1 MRPLSRA
8 IRVPAVYP
16 RITLLLLGLTLLVTP
31 AFVSGPD
38 ADSLARHVTIRRDTF
53 GVPHIL
59 ADNEVS
65 AAYALGYAQA
75 EDHPVELADRLLR
88 ARGDA
93 AKNLGRAALD
103 NDFAMQRFDNYS
115 EAQRHLRDVG
125 RAFRRVLDAYAAGI
139 TRYFEQH
146 RSEMPEWTRTITI
159 DAADVLA
166 YTRAGAVSS
175 AVSASLIADLKKKY
189 ELGTTPAQETSEHAA
204 LTPAPAPS
212 GAPSGTLAGVLASEP
227 VDALSSAQPIVAAE
241 EGPGSN
247 AFAIGGSRTVSGKPM
262 LLGNPHLRWSSLYW
276 EAQITVP
283 GQINFYG
290 STLIG
295 LPTLRAGFNEA
306 LGYVQTNNDPDLDDI
321 YALDLDPRQPDHY
334 MFDRHSRPLARREVT
349 IDVRQDDG
357 SIKPERREF
366 WATHL
371 GPVVYRNDSKVF
383 ILRSM
388 ALESWRYFEGF
399 QDLMAARSLKD
410 YESRLR
416 RNLIPT
422 SNFTYADAA
431 GNICYQWNARL
442 PKRLE
447 DGTSYELDVPA
458 DRKYFWRGVHPLADL
473 PRLLNPP
480 GGYIQNANN
489 SPWFTSLRDRLDPA
503 KFPSYVERHPL
514 ALRPQMALQMLES
527 RDRFTVDDVREMKF
541 NTHVLLADRVLPD
554 LLAAGKSVTDAHESA
569 DLAHGLDALAR
580 WDRRVAADS
589 AGAVLFMR
597 FWDTYRAAVP
607 QPFARSWSDQQPAS
621 TPSGIADVVAALKAL
636 EQASAWTRARYGTEA
651 VKWGDVHR
659 FRFGDIDLPG
669 DGADGSYGL
678 FRVIRFDDQAS
689 SAMGVAGQA
698 GPDRPLAGF
707 GDGWVMLVHFTRPI
721 EAYSVLAYGQS
732 TRPDSAHSRDQIRL
746 FANHQ
751 LRRIFF
757 TEAEIRA
764 HTERSYRPE

>member
-1 MRPLSRA
+1 MVSPPFRA
-8 IRVPAVYP
+8 TRSPAAYHA
-16 RITLLLLGLTLLVTP
+16 ITLLLLGAALLVTP
-31 AFVSGPD
+31 AYVSGPD
-38 ADSLARHVTIRRDTF
+38 ADSLARHATIRRDTY

-59 ADNEVS
+59 ADNEVA

-93 AKNLGRAALD
+93 ATRLGAVAID

-115 EAQRHLRDVG
+115 EAQRHLADVG
-125 RAFRRVLDAYAAGI
+125 RNFRRVLDAYAAGI
-139 TRYFEQH
+139 TRYFERH
-146 RSEMPEWTRTITI
+146 REDMPDWTRTLTI

-189 ELGTTPAQETSEHAA
+189 ELGTPVPTQDPGDRGAA
-204 LTPAPAPS
+204 PI
-212 GAPSGTLAGVLASEP
+212 AGM
-227 VDALSSAQPIVAAE
+227 D

-276 EAQITVP
+276 EAQLNIP
-283 GQINFYG
+283 GRLDFYG

-321 YALDLDPRQPDHY
+321 YALDVDPRQPDHY
-334 MFDRHSRPLARREVT
+334 KFDHRSRSLARREIV

-357 SIKPERREF
+357 SMRKERREF

-371 GPVVYRNDSKVF
+371 GPVVYRSDAKVF

-388 ALESWRYFEGF
+388 ALDSWRYFEGF

-431 GNICYQWNARL
+431 GNIFYQWNARL

-489 SPWFTSLRDRLDPA
+489 SPWFTSLRDRIDPS
-503 KFPSYVERHPL
+503 KFPSYVEHHPL

-527 RDRFTVDDVREMKF
+527 RDKFTVDNVREMKF

-554 LLAAGKSVTDAHESA
+554 LLAAGKSVVEATQSA
-569 DLAHGLDALAR
+569 DLQHGLEVLGR

-589 AGAVLFMR
+589 VGAVLFMR

-607 QPFARSWSDQQPAS
+607 QPFAKPWSDQQPAT

-659 FRFGDIDLPG
+659 FRFGEIDLPG

-678 FRVIRFDDQAS
+678 FRVVRFDDQVG
-689 SAMGVAGQA
+689 SALSVAGQVA
-698 GPDRPLAGF
+698 PDRPLAGF

-721 EAYSVLAYGQS
+721 EAWSVLAYGQS
-732 TRPDSAHSRDQIRL
+732 SRAGSPHGRDQIQL

-751 LRRIFF
+751 LRRIYF
-757 TEAEIRA
+757 TEADIRS
-764 HTERSYRPE
+764 HTERTYHPE

>member
-1 MRPLSRA
+1 MRRLFRPVRLSTA
-8 IRVPAVYP
+8 YP
-16 RITLLLLGLTLLVTP
+16 TATLLLLGLTLLLTP

-38 ADSLARHVTIRRDTF
+38 ADSLSRHATIRRDTF

-59 ADNEVS
+59 ADNEE
-65 AAYALGYAQA
+65 AAAFALGYAQA

-93 AKNLGRAALD
+93 AKCLGRAAVD
-103 NDFAMQRFDNYS
+103 NDFAMQRFDNYA
-115 EAQRHLRDVG
+115 EAQRHLREVG
-125 RAFRRVLDAYAAGI
+125 RTFRKVLDAYAAGI
-139 TRYFEQH
+139 TRYFERH
-146 RSEMPEWTRTITI
+146 RHDMPEWTRSVNV

-175 AVSASLIADLKKKY
+175 AVSVSLVADLKKKY
-189 ELGTTPAQETSEHAA
+189 ELGVVPTQDTGDHAS
-204 LTPAPAPS
+204 LHPI
-212 GAPSGTLAGVLASEP
+212 
-227 VDALSSAQPIVAAE
+227 DPIVEAE
-241 EGPGSN
+241 EAAGSN

-283 GQINFYG
+283 GRINFYG

-295 LPTLRAGFNEA
+295 LPTLRAGFNDA
-306 LGYVQTNNDPDLDDI
+306 LGYVQTNNDPDLDDV
-321 YALDLDPRQPDHY
+321 YAFDLDPRQPDHY
-334 MFDRHSRPLARREVT
+334 LFDHRSRALARREISINVK
-349 IDVRQDDG
+349 QDDG
-357 SIKPERREF
+357 STQQERREF

-371 GPVVYRNDSKVF
+371 GPVVYRSESKVF

-431 GNICYQWNARL
+431 GNIFYQWNARL

-447 DGTSYELDVPA
+447 DGTSYELDVPG

-527 RDRFTVDDVREMKF
+527 RDKFSVDDVREMKF

-554 LLAAGKSVTDAHESA
+554 LLAAGKPIAEATDSA
-569 DLAHGLDALAR
+569 DLRHGLDVLTR

-607 QPFARSWSDQQPAS
+607 QPFAKPWSDQQPAT
-621 TPSGIADVVAALKAL
+621 TPSGIADLVSALKAL
-636 EQASAWTRARYGTEA
+636 EQAAAWTRARYGTEA

-659 FRFGDIDLPG
+659 FHFGDLDLPG

-678 FRVIRFDDQAS
+678 FRVIRFDDQPS
-689 SAMGVAGQA
+689 SATGMAGQTA
-698 GPDRPLAGF
+698 PDRPLAGF

-732 TRPDSAHSRDQIRL
+732 TRADSPHSRDQIRL

-751 LRRIFF
+751 LRRVFF
-757 TEAEIRA
+757 TEGEIRA
-764 HTERSYRPE
+764 NLERSYRPD

>member
-1 MRPLSRA
+1 MKPPQRA
-8 IRVPAVYP
+8 GRVFAYPA
-16 RITLLLLGLTLLVTP
+16 IALLLGFVLLVTP
-31 AFVSGPD
+31 FYASRPD
-38 ADSLARHVTIRRDTF
+38 ADAFARHVTIRRDTF

-59 ADNEVS
+59 AES
-65 AAYALGYAQA
+65 EEAAAYALGFAQA

-93 AKNLGRAALD
+93 AKRLGAVAVD
-103 NDFAMQRFDNYS
+103 NDFSMQRFDNYA

-125 RAFRRVLDAYAAGI
+125 GAFRHVLDAYAAGV
-139 TRYFEQH
+139 TRYFDTH
-146 RSEMPEWTRTITI
+146 RSEMPEWTRDLNI

-175 AVSASLIADLKKKY
+175 AVSPLLIADLKKKY
-189 ELGTTPAQETSEHAA
+189 ELGTPVPTQES
-204 LTPAPAPS
+204 APVS
-212 GAPSGTLAGVLASEP
+212 M
-227 VDALSSAQPIVAAE
+227 E
-241 EGPGSN
+241 EGAGSN

-283 GQINFYG
+283 GKINFYG

-295 LPTLRAGFNEA
+295 LPTLRAGFNDA
-306 LGYVQTNNDPDLDDI
+306 LGYVQTNNDPDLDDV
-321 YALDLDPRQPDHY
+321 YAIALDPRQPDHY
-334 MFDRHSRPLARREVT
+334 MFDRHSRALARREIA
-349 IDVRQDDG
+349 IDVKQEDG
-357 SIKPERREF
+357 SIKQERREF

-371 GPVVYRNDSKVF
+371 GPVVYRNESKVF
-383 ILRSM
+383 ILRSI

-410 YESRLR
+410 YESRLK

-431 GNICYQWNARL
+431 GNIFYQWNARL

-458 DRKYFWRGVHPLADL
+458 ERKYFWRGVHPLADL

-489 SPWFTSLRDRLDPA
+489 SPWFTSLRDRIDPA
-503 KFPSYVERHPL
+503 KFPSYVEHHPL

-527 RDRFTVDDVREMKF
+527 RDKFTVDDVRQMKF
-541 NTHVLLADRVLPD
+541 NTHVLLADRVLPE
-554 LLAAGKSVTDAHESA
+554 LLNAGAAVAVEGGTPSA
-569 DLAHGLDALAR
+569 DLVHALDVLRR
-580 WDRRVAADS
+580 WDRRVAAES
-589 AGAVLFMR
+589 EGAVLFMR

-607 QPFARSWSDQQPAS
+607 QPFARPWTPQQPAS
-621 TPSGIADVVAALKAL
+621 TPSGIADVVVALKAL
-636 EQASAWTRARYGTEA
+636 EQAAAWTRARYGTEA

-678 FRVIRFDDQAS
+678 FRVLRFDDQVPGAVR
-689 SAMGVAGQA
+689 VAGQVA
-698 GPDRPLAGF
+698 PDRPLSGF

-721 EAYSVLAYGQS
+721 EAWSVLAYGQS
-732 TRPDSAHSRDQIRL
+732 TRADSPHSRDQIRL

-757 TEAEIRA
+757 TEAEIRG
-764 HTERSYRPE
+764 HLERSYRPE

>member
-1 MRPLSRA
+1 LLDVRPLLFLG
-8 IRVPAVYP
+8 VV
-16 RITLLLLGLTLLVTP
+16 LLLTP
-31 AFVSGPD
+31 VSPFGPS
-38 ADSLARHVTIRRDTF
+38 ADTLARHVTIRRDTF

-59 ADNEVS
+59 ADSEVA

-93 AKNLGRAALD
+93 AKSLGAIAVD
-103 NDFAMQRFDNYS
+103 NDFAMQRFENYR
-115 EAQRHLRDVG
+115 EARRHLADVG
-125 RAFRRVLDAYAAGI
+125 RNFRRVLDAYAAGV
-139 TRYFEQH
+139 TRCFERH
-146 RSEMPEWTRTITI
+146 RDEMPEWTRTLTI

-175 AVSASLIADLKKKY
+175 AVSPTLIADLQKKY
-189 ELGTTPAQETSEHAA
+189 ELGTPVLPQDTS
-204 LTPAPAPS
+204 APHPM
-212 GAPSGTLAGVLASEP
+212 
-227 VDALSSAQPIVAAE
+227 E
-241 EGPGSN
+241 EGAGSN
-247 AFAIGGSRTVSGKPM
+247 AFAISGSRTVSGKPM

-276 EAQITVP
+276 EAQITIP
-283 GQINFYG
+283 GDINFYG

-321 YALDLDPRQPDHY
+321 YALDVDPHQPDHY
-334 MFDRHSRPLARREVT
+334 RFDRRSRPLARREVV

-357 SIKPERREF
+357 SIKQERREF

-371 GPVVYRNDSKVF
+371 GPVVYRNQSKVF

-388 ALESWRYFEGF
+388 ALDSWRYFEGF

-416 RNLIPT
+416 RNFIPT

-431 GNICYQWNARL
+431 GNIFYQWNARL

-489 SPWFTSLRDRLDPA
+489 SPWFTSLRDRIDPS
-503 KFPSYVERHPL
+503 KFPSYVEHHPL

-527 RDRFTVDDVREMKF
+527 RDKFTVDNVREMKF

-554 LLAAGKSVTDAHESA
+554 LLAAGKSVVDATQSA
-569 DLAHGLDALAR
+569 DLQHGLDVLGR
-580 WDRRVAADS
+580 WDRQVAADS
-589 AGAVLFMR
+589 VGAVLFMR

-607 QPFARSWSDQQPAS
+607 RPFARPWSDQQPAS

-659 FRFGDIDLPG
+659 FRFGDLDLPG

-678 FRVIRFDDQAS
+678 FRVVRFDDQAS
-689 SAMGVAGQA
+689 GALSVAGQIA
-698 GPDRPLAGF
+698 PDRPLAGF
-707 GDGWVMLVHFTRPI
+707 GDGWVMLVHFTQPI
-721 EAYSVLAYGQS
+721 EAWSVLAYGQS
-732 TRPDSAHSRDQIRL
+732 TRPGSPHGRDQIQL

-757 TEAEIRA
+757 TEAEIRS
-764 HTERSYRPE
+764 HTERLYHPE

>member
-1 MRPLSRA
+1 MEP
-8 IRVPAVYP
+8 PP
-16 RITLLLLGLTLLVTP
+16 RIGRMPAAYPAIALLLLGLALLVTP
-31 AFVSGPD
+31 FYATRPD
-38 ADSLARHVTIRRDTF
+38 ADSLARHATIRRDTY

-59 ADNEVS
+59 ADNEEA
-65 AAYALGYAQA
+65 AAYALGFAQA

-93 AKNLGRAALD
+93 AKSLGAIAVD
-103 NDFAMQRFDNYS
+103 NDFAMQRFDNYA

-125 RAFRRVLDAYAAGI
+125 GAFRRVLDAYAAGV
-139 TRYFEQH
+139 TRYFELH
-146 RSEMPEWTRTITI
+146 RNDMPEWTRTLTI

-175 AVSASLIADLKKKY
+175 AVSPTLIADLKKKY
-189 ELGTTPAQETSEHAA
+189 ELGSPVPTQDSGGSAGAHAA
-204 LTPAPAPS
+204 DPAS
-212 GAPSGTLAGVLASEP
+212 M
-227 VDALSSAQPIVAAE
+227 E
-241 EGPGSN
+241 EGAGSN

-276 EAQITVP
+276 EAHITVP
-283 GQINFYG
+283 GKINFYG

-295 LPTLRAGFNEA
+295 LPTLRAGFNDA

-334 MFDRHSRPLARREVT
+334 RFDRQSRALARREIA
-349 IDVRQDDG
+349 IDVKQEDG
-357 SIKPERREF
+357 SITQERREF

-371 GPVVYRNDSKVF
+371 GPVVYRNESKVF
-383 ILRSM
+383 ILRSI

-399 QDLMAARSLKD
+399 QNLMAAQSLKD
-410 YESRLR
+410 YESRLK

-422 SNFTYADAA
+422 SNFTYADAI
-431 GNICYQWNARL
+431 GNIFYQWNARL

-458 DRKYFWRGVHPLADL
+458 ERKYFWRGVHPLADL

-489 SPWFTSLRDRLDPA
+489 SPWFTSLRDRIDPT
-503 KFPSYVERHPL
+503 KFPSYVEHHPL

-527 RDRFTVDDVREMKF
+527 RDKFSVDDVREMKF

-554 LLAAGKSVTDAHESA
+554 LLNAGASVEGGTPSA
-569 DLAHGLDALAR
+569 DLVHALDVLRR

-589 AGAVLFMR
+589 EGAVLFMR

-607 QPFARSWSDQQPAS
+607 QPFAKPWSPQQPAS

-678 FRVIRFDDQAS
+678 FRVLRFDEQMS
-689 SAMGVAGQA
+689 SAVRVAGRV
-698 GPDRPLAGF
+698 GTDRPLSGF
-707 GDGWVMLVHFTRPI
+707 GDAWVMLVHFTRPV
-721 EAYSVLAYGQS
+721 EAWSVLAYGQS
-732 TRPDSAHSRDQIRL
+732 TRPDSPHSRDQIEL
-746 FANHQ
+746 FARHQ

-757 TEAEIRA
+757 TEADIRS
-764 HTERSYRPE
+764 HLERSYRPE

>member
-1 MRPLSRA
+1 MRPL
-8 IRVPAVYP
+8 
-16 RITLLLLGLTLLVTP
+16 LFLGVALLVTP
-31 AFVSGPD
+31 VYLSGPNAD
-38 ADSLARHVTIRRDTF
+38 ALARHATIRRDTF

-59 ADNEVS
+59 ADSEVA

-93 AKNLGRAALD
+93 AKSLGAVAVD

-115 EAQRHLRDVG
+115 EAQRHLADVG
-125 RAFRRVLDAYAAGI
+125 RGFRRVLDAYAAGV
-139 TRYFEQH
+139 TSYFEHH
-146 RSEMPEWTRTITI
+146 RDEMPEWTRTLTI

-175 AVSASLIADLKKKY
+175 AVSPTLIADLKKKY
-189 ELGTTPAQETSEHAA
+189 ELGTPVLPTDGGDR
-204 LTPAPAPS
+204 PS
-212 GAPSGTLAGVLASEP
+212 SPKAM
-227 VDALSSAQPIVAAE
+227 E

-276 EAQITVP
+276 EAQITIP

-321 YALDLDPRQPDHY
+321 YALDVDPRQPDHY
-334 MFDRHSRPLARREVT
+334 RFDHRSRSLARREIV

-357 SIKPERREF
+357 SLRQERREF

-371 GPVVYRNDSKVF
+371 GPVVYRNESKVF

-388 ALESWRYFEGF
+388 ALDSWRYFEGF

-422 SNFTYADAA
+422 SNFTYADVA
-431 GNICYQWNARL
+431 GNIYYQWNARL

-458 DRKYFWRGVHPLADL
+458 DRKYFWRGVHPIGDL
-473 PRLLNPP
+473 PKLLNPP

-489 SPWFTSLRDRLDPA
+489 SPWFTSLRDRIDPA
-503 KFPSYVERHPL
+503 KFPSYLEHHPL

-527 RDRFTVDDVREMKF
+527 RDKFTVDNVREMKF

-554 LLAAGKSVTDAHESA
+554 LLAAGKSVDAASSA
-569 DLAHGLDALAR
+569 DLQHGLDVLAR
-580 WDRRVAADS
+580 WDRQVAADS
-589 AGAVLFMR
+589 VGAVLFMR

-607 QPFARSWSDQQPAS
+607 QPFAKPWSDQQPAS

-636 EQASAWTRARYGTEA
+636 EQASAWTRARYGSEA

-678 FRVIRFDDQAS
+678 FRVVRFDDQPSGAL
-689 SAMGVAGQA
+689 GVAGQIA
-698 GPDRPLAGF
+698 PDRPLAGF

-721 EAYSVLAYGQS
+721 EAWSVLAYGQS
-732 TRPDSAHSRDQIRL
+732 TRPGSPHGRDQIQL
-746 FANHQ
+746 FASHQ

-757 TEAEIRA
+757 TEAEIRS
-764 HTERSYRPE
+764 HTERVYRPE

>member
-1 MRPLSRA
+1 MRPLFRA
-8 IRVPAVYP
+8 VCIPAAYP
-16 RITLLLLGLTLLVTP
+16 RISLLLLGLALLVTP
-31 AFVSGPD
+31 GFVSGPG

-59 ADNEVS
+59 ADNEVA

-88 ARGDA
+88 ARGEA
-93 AKNLGRAALD
+93 AKSLGRAGLD
-103 NDFAMQRFDNYS
+103 NDFAMQRFDNYR
-115 EAQRHLRDVG
+115 EAQKHLRDVG
-125 RAFRRVLDAYAAGI
+125 RTFRRVLDAYAAGI
-139 TRYFEQH
+139 TRYFDTH
-146 RSEMPEWTRTITI
+146 RAEMPDWTRTLTI

-175 AVSASLIADLKKKY
+175 AVSPSLIADLKKKY
-189 ELGTTPAQETSEHAA
+189 ELGAVPAQETGDHAA
-204 LTPAPAPS
+204 ASDAASASASAAVFASATPASAAPI
-212 GAPSGTLAGVLASEP
+212 A
-227 VDALSSAQPIVAAE
+227 ALE

-283 GQINFYG
+283 GQFNFYG

-295 LPTLRAGFNEA
+295 LPTLRAGFNEV

-321 YALDLDPRQPDHY
+321 YALDLDPHQPDHY
-334 MFDRHSRPLARREVT
+334 LFDRHSRPLARREVT

-357 SIKPERREF
+357 SMQHERREF

-422 SNFTYADAA
+422 SNFTYADTA
-431 GNICYQWNARL
+431 GNIFYQWNARL

-447 DGTSYELDVPA
+447 DGTSYDLDVPA

-473 PRLLNPP
+473 PHLLNPP

-503 KFPSYVERHPL
+503 KFPSYVEHHPL

-527 RDRFTVDDVREMKF
+527 RDKFTVDDVREMKF

-554 LLAAGKSVTDAHESA
+554 LLAAGKAVTAA
-569 DLAHGLDALAR
+569 DDSPDLLHGLDALAR

-607 QPFARSWSDQQPAS
+607 QPFARPWSDQQPAA

-636 EQASAWTRARYGTEA
+636 EQASAWTRARYGTET

-659 FRFGDIDLPG
+659 FRFGEIDLPG

-678 FRVIRFDDQAS
+678 FRVIRFDDQAA
-689 SAMGVAGQA
+689 SATAVAGQSA
-698 GPDRPLAGF
+698 PDRPLAGF

-732 TRPDSAHSRDQIRL
+732 TRPESPHSRDQIRL

-751 LRRIFF
+751 MRRIFF
-757 TEAEIRA
+757 TEGEIRS